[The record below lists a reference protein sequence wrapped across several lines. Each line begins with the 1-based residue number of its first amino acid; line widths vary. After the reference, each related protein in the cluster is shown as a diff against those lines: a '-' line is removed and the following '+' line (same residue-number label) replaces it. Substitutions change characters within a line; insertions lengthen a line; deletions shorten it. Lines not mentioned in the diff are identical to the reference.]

1 MHLSIIFAAPLLI
14 AAVVMAT
21 RFVGC
26 SLDESGTASP
36 NPYSTWIIPTPS
48 LVSLWRLN
56 ETATSSPALDSK
68 DGNSGAYQNATGVAL
83 GVAGLAYTDTAN
95 TAARFDGG
103 GPTFTNGGYV
113 SVKLAASLN
122 PTAAFTVEA
131 LVNPSVVGLTTDP
144 ADYHAIVSSRHINP
158 SPLQSF
164 GYILYLHG
172 SDFEAWIG
180 DGSAN
185 FVTIQV
191 AAGAKADR
199 GPYYVAMTYD
209 GAMLKLYVNPT
220 NTQAELLTTPDQY
233 AQVSATT
240 YKPNTVTEL
249 RIGAGNN
256 DTPAPAAGYCFPG
269 EIQDVAV
276 YNAALAFTDIQSHY
290 AVAMTGFST

>member
-26 SLDESGTASP
+26 SLDESGTGVP
-36 NPYSTWIIPTPS
+36 QPYSTLLIPTPS

-56 ETATSSPALDSK
+56 ETSTSLPALDSK
-68 DGNSGAYQNATGVAL
+68 DGNSGTYQNPAGVTL
-83 GVAGLAYTDTAN
+83 GVSVTGLANTDTTN

-103 GPTFTNGGYV
+103 SGSPTTNGGYV

-122 PTAAFTVEA
+122 PAKFTVEA
-131 LVNPSVVGLTTDP
+131 LVDPSAIGNGD
-144 ADYHAIVSSRHINP
+144 ANDYHAIVSSRHIATTP
-158 SPLQSF
+158 VQTF

-172 SDFEAWIG
+172 SNFEAWIG

-191 AAGAKADR
+191 AAGAAADR

-209 GAMLKLYVNPT
+209 GAMLKLYVDPT
-220 NTQAELLTTPDQY
+220 DTQAETLLEPDHY
-233 AQVSATT
+233 AQIAATT
-240 YKPNTVTEL
+240 YQPNTVNEL

-256 DTPAPAAGYCFPG
+256 DHPATYCFPG
-269 EIQDVAV
+269 RIQDVAL
-276 YNAALAFTDIQSHY
+276 YDAALDFTTIQSHFS
-290 AVAMTGFST
+290 VAMTGFST